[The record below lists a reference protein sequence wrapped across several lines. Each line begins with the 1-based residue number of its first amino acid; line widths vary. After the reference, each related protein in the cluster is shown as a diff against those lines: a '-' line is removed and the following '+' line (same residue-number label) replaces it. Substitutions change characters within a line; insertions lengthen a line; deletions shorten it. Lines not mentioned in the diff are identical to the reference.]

1 MSRPVPLFAIT
12 TASKITGKIAARWW
26 TAAPDAARIATA
38 ACLCAGP
45 APDHQR
51 PRPRP
56 AHQRPPQARNI
67 YGYKSYTECTETSHF
82 LAWRPMEYHWYCTSL
97 AFNK

>member
-26 TAAPDAARIATA
+26 TAAPTPRGSLQPLACALARLRTY
-38 ACLCAGP
+38 
-45 APDHQR
+45 QR

-67 YGYKSYTECTETSHF
+67 YGYNSYTECAETSHF
-82 LAWRPMEYHWYCTSL
+82 LAWRPIEYHWYCTSL
-97 AFNK
+97 AFNT